1 MFERTDRQ
9 LPLPVPSFVRFYAP
23 LLALLAMTG
32 PLSATDRQEQAEKGR
47 VTYASQ
53 CAECHH
59 MTLKGSGHG
68 PELAG
73 PNMK

>member
-1 MFERTDRQ
+1 M
-9 LPLPVPSFVRFYAP
+9 AP
-23 LLALLAMTG
+23 LLALLAIAG
-32 PLSATDRQEQAEKGR
+32 SLSAMERQEQAEKGR
-47 VTYASQ
+47 VIYESQ

-73 PNMK
+73 PNFIAKWG